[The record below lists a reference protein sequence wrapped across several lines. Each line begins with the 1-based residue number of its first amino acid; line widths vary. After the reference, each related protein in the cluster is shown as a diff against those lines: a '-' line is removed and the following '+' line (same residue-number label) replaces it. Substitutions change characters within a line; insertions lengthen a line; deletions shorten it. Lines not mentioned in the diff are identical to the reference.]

1 MPLSFPHEVTKN
13 LNSHVVFY
21 RKYVHA
27 RPLNSSAQFDFLTY
41 FYKCSIRCSQR
52 CIVILK
58 NNWILSSRSLLLP
71 CTTSKKVTLRGDS
84 FKLNNTVLDSYKCN
98 RVTRG
103 SLPNPLSLLR
113 QPPFCSYINTAS
125 GVEGIQKSAITAVL
139 LVAFMFSIGMQPLG
153 PGTLW

>member
-1 MPLSFPHEVTKN
+1 MTKN
-13 LNSHVVFY
+13 LHSHAVFY

-41 FYKCSIRCSQR
+41 SYKCSIRCSQR

-71 CTTSKKVTLRGDS
+71 CTTSENVTLGSDS

-103 SLPNPLSLLR
+103 SLPNPPSLLR
-113 QPPFCSYINTAS
+113 RPPFCSYINTAS

-139 LVAFMFSIGMQPLG
+139 LVAFMFFIGIQPLG
-153 PGTLW
+153 PGTL